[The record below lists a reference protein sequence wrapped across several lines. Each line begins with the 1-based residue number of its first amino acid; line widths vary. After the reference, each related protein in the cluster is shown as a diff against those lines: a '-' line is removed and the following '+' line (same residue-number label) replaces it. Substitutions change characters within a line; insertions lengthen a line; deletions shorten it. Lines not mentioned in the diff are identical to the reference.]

1 MKYLVNRKKTKL
13 HDYLTMAAFL
23 PANVHHMTE
32 ESYRPEV
39 IERVEELRRSVPD
52 LADGLLDFRIAD
64 RFLFF
69 GLLRQLP
76 ADVTTPADYLTA
88 ARRYITDFDDEQ
100 YLQRLCLHLELPY
113 PGRDLNS
120 IQTVLRESSF
130 DDREKWIGLMIF
142 TDPKTYL
149 LRMIDRL
156 DEVFDALGAFYQ
168 PLESTYQERLE
179 QLGDDEIIADFQ
191 LIEETFTQD
200 LSRFGAI
207 EIVPTI
213 FQPYSAGLFTFD
225 DRVQVALG
233 IDMADSIRRK
243 RQFDTKQKSDFFKN
257 LSDPTRYEMLMLLV
271 KGDYT
276 NKQLADELGV
286 TAPNIT
292 YHFRTLLKD
301 SLVKID
307 LDGERARYRIN
318 REHFNRML
326 LELSDDLDLSGGAK

>member
-1 MKYLVNRKKTKL
+1 MNYLVNRTKTKL
-13 HDYLTMAAFL
+13 HDYITMAAFL
-23 PANVHHMTE
+23 PASVHRMNDD
-32 ESYRPEV
+32 SYRPEV
-39 IERVEELRRSVPD
+39 VERVAALRQAIPD
-52 LADGLLDFRIAD
+52 LAEGLLDFRIGD
-64 RFLFF
+64 RYLFF
-69 GLLRQLP
+69 SLLRQLP
-76 ADVTTPADYLTA
+76 ADVISPQDYLRA
-88 ARRYITDFDDEQ
+88 SREYITGFNDEE
-100 YLQRLCLHLELPY
+100 YLKRLCLQLELEY
-113 PGRDLNS
+113 PGSDLNS

-142 TDPKTYL
+142 TDPKIYL
-149 LRMIDRL
+149 LRMIDL
-156 DEVFDALGAFYQ
+156 LEEVFTKLDVFYR
-168 PLESTYQERLE
+168 PLARDYQDRLA
-179 QLGDDEIIADFQ
+179 QISDEELIEDFK
-191 LIEETFTQD
+191 LVEETFTQD
-200 LSRFGAI
+200 LSRFGSV

-213 FQPYSAGLFTFD
+213 FQPFSAGLFTYE

-233 IDMADSIRRK
+233 IDMADSIRHK

-301 SLVKID
+301 SLVKLD